1 MVCIPLDFLDSSVG
15 GRGEEDY
22 RIVGCVERRVRGD
35 KRISIGC
42 IVVLFCESFVL
53 GWERVLGEYE
63 K

>member
-1 MVCIPLDFLDSSVG
+1 MG